1 MDERLAI
8 VGEEV
13 KRLQRKV
20 DDAEWEGDPR
30 LAQLAQELDQKQR
43 ALTQQLIAEQRGR
56 RQLQLRR
63 N

>member
-8 VGEEV
+8 VSEEV

-30 LAQLAQELDQKQR
+30 LAQLAQELAHYKKLEDEGEVYEPKF
-43 ALTQQLIAEQRGR
+43 
-56 RQLQLRR
+56 
-63 N
+63 